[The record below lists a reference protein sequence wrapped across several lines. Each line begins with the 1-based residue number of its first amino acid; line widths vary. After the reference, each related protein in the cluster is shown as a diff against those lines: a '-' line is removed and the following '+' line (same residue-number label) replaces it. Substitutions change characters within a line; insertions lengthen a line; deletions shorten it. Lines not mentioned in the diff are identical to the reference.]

1 MHKSKI
7 GEKKWKKKIQWKK
20 IHQFPRLKKKSD
32 IAFKTKKHLETAIT
46 HKSFVNEKTI
56 GRYVSYERYEF
67 LGDAILEFIVSKY
80 LFVHYKN
87 MPEGELSKLRSSL
100 VCEFTLSKI
109 ARDLHF
115 GEFARFSKGERHTGG
130 ANRDSILCDL
140 FESVLGAIYLD
151 GGMEPAK
158 DYVKRLLLQDIEH
171 KQRFHDAKSKLQEYA
186 QKQKQDLQYELLAE
200 EGPDHDK
207 KFTVRVMLDGKEMAR
222 KTAHSKKTAQQYAAF
237 DALCQLQKNV

>member
-1 MHKSKI
+1 MEEKNTMEKDTSISVLEKEI
-7 GEKKWKKKIQWKK
+7 GYCFQN
-20 IHQFPRLKKKSD
+20 
-32 IAFKTKKHLETAIT
+32 KKHLETAIT
-46 HKSFVNEKTI
+46 HKSFVNEKTV

-115 GEFARFSKGERHTGG
+115 GEFARFSKGERQTGG

-186 QKQKQDLQYELLAE
+186 QKHKQDLQYELLAE

-207 KFTVRVMLDGKEMAR
+207 KFTVRVMLNGKEMAR